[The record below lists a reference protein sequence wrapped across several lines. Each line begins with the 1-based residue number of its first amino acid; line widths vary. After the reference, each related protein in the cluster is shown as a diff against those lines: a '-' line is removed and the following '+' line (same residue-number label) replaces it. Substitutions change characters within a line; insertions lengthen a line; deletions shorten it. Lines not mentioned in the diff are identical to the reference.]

1 MFVGLIVESTELI
14 IATDSGIIK
23 ARSFRR
29 KVDGERW
36 NKEYM
41 SRIKGVPWE
50 PNPGSSDCRIN
61 ASLKPERV
69 MTEPLAQEA
78 QVREPVSRGL

>member
-1 MFVGLIVESTELI
+1 MGLIVESTELI

-41 SRIKGVPWE
+41 SRIKE
-50 PNPGSSDCRIN
+50 CLGSQTLDPATAGS
-61 ASLKPERV
+61 
-69 MTEPLAQEA
+69 T
-78 QVREPVSRGL
+78 PVLNQRGS